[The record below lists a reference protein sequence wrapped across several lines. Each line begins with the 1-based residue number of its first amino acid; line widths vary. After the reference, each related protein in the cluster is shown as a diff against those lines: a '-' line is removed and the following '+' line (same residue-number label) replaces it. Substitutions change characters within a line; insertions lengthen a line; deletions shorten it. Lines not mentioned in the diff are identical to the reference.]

1 MKLDNI
7 GSTNSEYKNISKITI
22 SIFIFLL
29 EFYIVI
35 NMNYVDIFSFKN
47 INSVFFRIILQS
59 IMNLL
64 IFSVSYTVIYHIVKF
79 VYIRI
84 WIYRNKNIWI
94 KGTWLH
100 IHVKDEI
107 RVGTVNFK
115 QNFHTI
121 EAEGHNIYPD
131 GLGYDSWRETKWKYV
146 FGKIKDSN
154 LPYTD
159 LIGFYRAGHAGSQ
172 DAKDGIHSL
181 EIDDSKKGRLTTK
194 MTGLFKD
201 TVKKGDVVTDD
212 KVGDLFL
219 FRAEDELLEYLRNNS
234 NGPIN
239 YHRLSRIH
247 EQDQFQY
254 HPYVIQLK
262 KSIQKLNNSNLIK
275 MD

>member
-1 MKLDNI
+1 MDNI